1 MLRIVFRFAAWLGL
15 IAVVIVTIV
24 PIGMRPQLGFGPE
37 PDRVAAFLMLGLLF
51 SIGYDRNWPLT
62 LGVMVAAGFGL
73 EALQIFSPT
82 RHPAFDDAVI
92 KAAAGTLGVF
102 AGYILRKKI
111 WPLR

>member
-15 IAVVIVTIV
+15 LAVTIVTIA
-24 PIGMRPQLGFGPE
+24 PIGMRPQLGLGPE
-37 PDRVAAFLMLGLLF
+37 ADRVAAFFVLGLLF

-62 LGVMVAAGFGL
+62 FGIVAAASFGI
-73 EALQIFSPT
+73 EALQILSPT

-102 AGYILRKKI
+102 AGYILRRRVR
-111 WPLR
+111 PLQ